1 MTDHVLDPPDDG
13 VAGVASSLLRAGFH
27 AEADSAEG
35 SVVVRLQGE
44 LDMATAPALS
54 RALDTAL
61 DALPTA
67 LVLDLRELTFVDSTG
82 IRVLITSCRR
92 AAGQG
97 CSFALHSPRRPVL
110 KALRLTGVDR
120 LMVIEPTPKEG

>member
-1 MTDHVLDPPDDG
+1 MTEHVLDPPDD
-13 VAGVASSLLRAGFH
+13 VAGIASALLRAGFH
-27 AEADSAEG
+27 AEADGDGG

-61 DALPTA
+61 DGRPSALR
-67 LVLDLRELTFVDSTG
+67 LDLSDLEFVDSTG
-82 IRVLITSCRR
+82 IRVLITACRR
-92 AAGQG
+92 AGGQA
-97 CSFALHSPRRPVL
+97 CSFSLCAPRRPVL

-120 LMVIEPTPKEG
+120 LMVIETDATSP